1 MSEALR
7 QQIIAEVE
15 QHIKQQQEAKG
26 IDGTRRLRLGS
37 PRRRPDLF
45 GRATTPRSCRE
56 VQRKTG
62 SLFDLGHDARTRRES
77 SDDVRRD
84 QGIQRSARRNAETP
98 RTLQKGAG
106 DAQMSRK
113 PSQDRPIPSASL
125 KPTVKANPESSDGG
139 RLSCQGQ
146 QRSAQSFWKE
156 KPAAGAPTAHH
167 RRFDTPAGTAALMG
181 RARSQTPDYHRRYS
195 ENALGTSLPGCH
207 SLKDIS
213 QPETPR
219 CRPRRC
225 SAVLTPS
232 RPSEVACRFNRA
244 DGQWFPCRKVP
255 TKQAYGLSSSRSYS
269 EVENGKCVY

>member
-1 MSEALR
+1 M
-7 QQIIAEVE
+7 
-15 QHIKQQQEAKG
+15 
-26 IDGTRRLRLGS
+26 
-37 PRRRPDLF
+37 
-45 GRATTPRSCRE
+45 
-56 VQRKTG
+56 QRKTG

-77 SDDVRRD
+77 SDDVRQD
-84 QGIQRSARRNAETP
+84 QGIQRSARRTAETP

-106 DAQMSRK
+106 DSQMSRK
-113 PSQDRPIPSASL
+113 PSQDGPIHSASL
-125 KPTVKANPESSDGG
+125 KPAVKANPESSDGE
-139 RLSCQGQ
+139 RLSCHGKQI
-146 QRSAQSFWKE
+146 STQSVWKE

-244 DGQWFPCRKVP
+244 DAGWLRIPRGQWFPCRKAP

-269 EVENGKCVY
+269 EVENRKCVY

>member
-1 MSEALR
+1 MAEALR
-7 QQIIAEVE
+7 EQIIAEVE

-26 IDGTRRLRLGS
+26 PDSTRRLRLGS

-56 VQRKTG
+56 VQDKTG

-77 SDDVRRD
+77 LDDLRRT
-84 QGIQRSARRNAETP
+84 QGIQRSARRTTQAETP
-98 RTLQKGAG
+98 RTVRAPQQGAEDLQIPRKLSKDGAHG
-106 DAQMSRK
+106 
-113 PSQDRPIPSASL
+113 ASL
-125 KPTVKANPESSDGG
+125 HPMPKANSESMHKGYV
-139 RLSCQGQ
+139 QHAQ
-146 QRSAQSFWKE
+146 QRSAERFWKE
-156 KPAAGAPTAHH
+156 RPAAGAPTAHH

-207 SLKDIS
+207 SFKDLY

-219 CRPRRC
+219 SRPRRC
-225 SAVLTPS
+225 FAVLTPS

-244 DGQWFPCRKVP
+244 DGQWFPCRKAP
-255 TKQAYGLSSSRSYS
+255 TKQAYGLSSSRSHL
-269 EVENGKCVY
+269 EV

>member
-1 MSEALR
+1 MTEALR

-26 IDGTRRLRLGS
+26 VDGMRRLRLGS

-62 SLFDLGHDARTRRES
+62 SLFDLRHDARTRRES
-77 SDDVRRD
+77 SDDV
-84 QGIQRSARRNAETP
+84 GQRSAGRSAETP
-98 RTLQKGAG
+98 RNRQKGAG
-106 DAQMSRK
+106 DSHMSRK
-113 PSQDRPIPSASL
+113 PSQDGPVHSASI

-139 RLSCQGQ
+139 RSSCHGP
-146 QRSAQSFWKE
+146 QRSTQSFWKE

-195 ENALGTSLPGCH
+195 ENALGTSLPGCD

-244 DGQWFPCRKVP
+244 DGQWFPCRKAP

-269 EVENGKCVY
+269 EVENRKCVY